1 MTKKRAMSF
10 ARAAAVAAA
19 LVSVQLQDAV
29 AAVSY
34 LTTSPRI
41 AIANLD
47 AQIEGL
53 QRRAAS
59 ESDCPKNASVEI
71 ELIERLTFR
80 ARIRSR
86 FADSREALQR
96 SRVLVRCLPNDQRAS
111 LSHAAVLVHFH
122 RFDEALAIADRL
134 VEDGTAPQRVRNLR
148 AQALHGLGR
157 FGEGLALRREEV
169 ARHATPR
176 SLGGLAVLLG
186 DMGRVDEAEELFA
199 RAIGEYR
206 DVSPI
211 PLAWLEHSRGRMWMR
226 LDQADRAAAA
236 FQRSRDLLPDL
247 LASSGLLAEIRFEQG
262 NAGYAIGE
270 LRRLATLSDDPD
282 YAAHLSRMLLA
293 EGRVEEGERWRTV
306 AADGFVA
313 LMLEAP
319 EMYADHAAEFWL
331 AAGADPRRAMHA
343 AAVNLAARR
352 TPGAIELFGNAL
364 RADEGAPEVCG
375 GALASATALA
385 ACRDALEPSLAKA
398 SPRAAFE

>member
-1 MTKKRAMSF
+1 MTTKRATSF
-10 ARAAAVAAA
+10 WRAAA
-19 LVSVQLQDAV
+19 LVAALVPAPMQAAV
-29 AAVSY
+29 AGVGFV
-34 LTTSPRI
+34 TTSPRI

-59 ESDCPKNASVEI
+59 GSDCPASASVEI
-71 ELIERLTFR
+71 DLIERLIFR

-86 FADSREALQR
+86 FVDSRDALRR
-96 SRVLVRCLPNDQRAS
+96 SRMLVRCFPNDQRAT
-111 LSHAAVLVHFH
+111 LGHAAVLVHFH
-122 RFDEALAIADRL
+122 RFEEALALADRL
-134 VEDGTAPQRVRNLR
+134 VEGGAAPQRVRNLR

-157 FGEGLALRREEV
+157 FDEALALRREEV
-169 ARHATPR
+169 AKHATSR

-186 DMGRVDEAEELFA
+186 DMGRFDEADELFA
-199 RAIGEYR
+199 RAIGGYR

-226 LDQADRAAAA
+226 SGKADRAATA

-262 NAGYAIGE
+262 NVGYAIGE
-270 LRRLATLSDDPD
+270 LRRLATMSEDPD

-293 EGRVEEGERWRTV
+293 EGKVEEGERWKAV
-306 AADGFVA
+306 AADGFAA

-319 EMYADHAAEFWL
+319 EMYSDHAAEFWL

-343 AAVNLAARR
+343 AAINLAARR
-352 TPGAIELFGNAL
+352 TPGAIELFANAL
-364 RADEGAPEVCG
+364 RADADAPEVCG
-375 GALASATALA
+375 EALASPAAAT
-385 ACRDALEPSLAKA
+385 ACRDALEPAFAKA
-398 SPRAAFE
+398 VP